1 MKIVESGSSDNKNF
15 YQITYDRHWI
25 DWEDP
30 HKEHIASLG
39 SKEFTQSV
47 SRNLGE
53 AIIDLLRESGDL
65 RVDELTCRDFD
76 TCYEHPSSIRG
87 ANRWL
92 I

>member
-1 MKIVESGSSDNKNF
+1 MKIVESGSSNNKDF

-30 HKEHIASLG
+30 HKEHLASMG
-39 SKEFTQSV
+39 SKEFTHTV

-53 AIIDLLRESGDL
+53 AIIDLLRESGDST
-65 RVDELTCRDFD
+65 VDELTYRDFD
-76 TCYEHPSSIRG
+76 TCYEYPSSIRG